1 MAESSFLIL
10 VNISPDEWCY
20 PIESRRQ
27 VIGRATDANIPV
39 PQQFHHVSRRHAEVW
54 RDKHGVCW
62 IQDLN
67 SRAGIQI
74 NGVWIERMRPARLDR
89 HDRIWLGGLELEMV
103 TLLPGATSL
112 RQFTDSDEHDVQP
125 DESLITAHWSAAPAS
140 TQCLLGRLTHAEL
153 EVVLCMGR
161 GLIRDDEIG
170 RQLFRSPHTVRTQV
184 ASIFDKLGL
193 HSRPELLGWLKRANG
208 DVHAANG
215 PQ

>member
-1 MAESSFLIL
+1 MCGRINLRASPAELQQMFDLFREPEWSPRYNLGPIQRMLAIRLQPEGTRLAELLQWGL
-10 VNISPDEWCY
+10 V
-20 PIESRRQ
+20 
-27 VIGRATDANIPV
+27 
-39 PQQFHHVSRRHAEVW
+39 
-54 RDKHGVCW
+54 
-62 IQDLN
+62 
-67 SRAGIQI
+67 
-74 NGVWIERMRPARLDR
+74 
-89 HDRIWLGGLELEMV
+89 
-103 TLLPGATSL
+103 PGWA
-112 RQFTDSDEHDVQP
+112 SDEHDVQP